1 MPSLLYF
8 QTNPMNLPNRL
19 TLGRLV
25 LTIFFVGFLTTST
38 GWGDVIA
45 LIIFVVASF
54 TDWLDGYLARK
65 LNQTTNFGRLMDPLA
80 DKILVASALICLVP
94 LQALPAWVVIVIIA
108 REFLITGLR
117 QLAATQGVILSA
129 DDLGKHKTAW
139 QLITILFF
147 LGLLA
152 AGDCFGDDSL
162 WLRYLWTHVG
172 PILISLTV
180 VLTIY
185 SGLAY
190 FWKNRTLLL

>member
-1 MPSLLYF
+1 
-8 QTNPMNLPNRL
+8 
-19 TLGRLV
+19 
-25 LTIFFVGFLTTST
+25 
-38 GWGDVIA
+38 
-45 LIIFVVASF
+45 
-54 TDWLDGYLARK
+54 
-65 LNQTTNFGRLMDPLA
+65 MDPLA

-190 FWKNRTLLL
+190 FWKNRSLLL